1 MNKDYYKKAIN
12 EIHASKD
19 LKEKTINK
27 IKEKKSNKIVYIRF
41 ISSVAVFAL
50 IFSIGIFEL
59 NYLKRNNVSDDK
71 KYTMRNNDK
80 IQIAKEKNDLPR
92 FKSMEEL
99 KNVLKENYD
108 IKRETMVEDSV
119 QIESSDIKEKNTSKR
134 DYSTTN
140 VQVENVDEADTVKT
154 DGEFIYYVVGNKV
167 IIINA
172 EEMKEISTIEI
183 SKEKERF
190 SPREIFIKE
199 NKLIVLGN
207 YYEYEE
213 NMENSTNKR
222 SYVYYDIA
230 TINTTIMAKAIVY
243 DVSDKENLKVIRE
256 VCLDGNYINSRMIGD
271 NIYFISTKSVYYY
284 EGIKDEDILPLVK
297 DSLQTKE
304 AKTVNY
310 SDIVYFKDT
319 DYSSYMLVGGFNIN
333 NSEPLNIETFWGASS
348 QIYASEKNLYIT
360 KTNYSDYRD
369 YYKSKTTIYKFD
381 LNNSQISLKA
391 KGEVE
396 GYLNNQFSMDEYEG
410 KLRVAT
416 NIRIKEDT
424 EKNIQNDEEDINA
437 FKQTIDGNRLYVLDE
452 ELKEIG
458 RIDNLAKD
466 EKIYA
471 VRFIGKYGYIVTFKQ
486 IDPLFVIDLSDPT
499 NPQIKGELKIPG
511 YSAYLHPYD
520 ENHIIGI
527 GYNTKDNG
535 YGGITNYNMK
545 MSMFDVSDAE
555 NPKEIFNIDI
565 GNSYTYSDILYN
577 HKSLFYKKADNL
589 IGITVGSNGKNTF
602 ELFKIDL
609 EKGFEEYGRITGENI
624 NGIERTIYIENT
636 LYSLGYKNII
646 SYNLENLQKIKE
658 LEIEHS
664 IDEGIYDLYYDE

>member
-1 MNKDYYKKAIN
+1 MNKDDYKKAIN
-12 EIHASKD
+12 EIHANKD

-59 NYLKRNNVSDDK
+59 NYLKRNNISDDN
-71 KYTMRNNDK
+71 KYTMGNNDK

-108 IKRETMVEDSV
+108 IKRETMLEDSV
-119 QIESSDIKEKNTSKR
+119 QIESSDIKEKSTSKI

-207 YYEYEE
+207 YYKYEE
-213 NMENSTNKR
+213 NIENSTAKR
-222 SYVYYDIA
+222 SDVYYDIA
-230 TINTTIMAKAIVY
+230 RIKTTTMAKAIVY

-319 DYSSYMLVGGFNIN
+319 DYNSYMLVGGFNIN

-381 LNNSQISLKA
+381 LNNSHISLKA

-416 NIRIKEDT
+416 NIRIKEDV
-424 EKNIQNDEEDINA
+424 EENIENDEEDINT

-624 NGIERTIYIENT
+624 NSIERTIYIENT

-646 SYNLENLQKIKE
+646 SYNLENLEKIKE

-664 IDEGIYDLYYDE
+664 IDEGIYDLYYAE

>member
-1 MNKDYYKKAIN
+1 MNKDNYKKAIN
-12 EIHASKD
+12 EVHASKD

-27 IKEKKSNKIVYIRF
+27 IKEKKSNKIVYIRL

-59 NYLKRNNVSDDK
+59 NYLKRNNISDDN
-71 KYTMRNNDK
+71 KYTMGNNDK

-119 QIESSDIKEKNTSKR
+119 QIESSDIKEKSTSKI

-140 VQVENVDEADTVKT
+140 IQVENVDEADTVKT

-207 YYEYEE
+207 YYKYEE
-213 NMENSTNKR
+213 NIENSTAKR
-222 SYVYYDIA
+222 SDVYYDIA
-230 TINTTIMAKAIVY
+230 RIKTTTMAKAIVY

-297 DSLQTKE
+297 DSLETKE

-319 DYSSYMLVGGFNIN
+319 DYNSYMLVGGFNIN

-381 LNNSQISLKA
+381 LNNSHISLKA

-416 NIRIKEDT
+416 NIRIKE
-424 EKNIQNDEEDINA
+424 EAEENIQNDEEDINT

-624 NGIERTIYIENT
+624 HSIERTIYIENT

-664 IDEGIYDLYYDE
+664 IDEGIYDLYYAE

>member
-1 MNKDYYKKAIN
+1 MNKDDYKKAIN

-59 NYLKRNNVSDDK
+59 NYLKRNNISDDN
-71 KYTMRNNDK
+71 KYTMGNNDK

-108 IKRETMVEDSV
+108 IKRETMLEDSV
-119 QIESSDIKEKNTSKR
+119 QIESSDIKEKSTSKI

-207 YYEYEE
+207 YYKYEE
-213 NMENSTNKR
+213 NIENSTAKR
-222 SYVYYDIA
+222 SDVYYDIA
-230 TINTTIMAKAIVY
+230 RIKTTTMAKAIVY

-319 DYSSYMLVGGFNIN
+319 DYNSYMLVGGFNIN

-381 LNNSQISLKA
+381 LNNSHISLKA

-416 NIRIKEDT
+416 NIRIKEDV
-424 EKNIQNDEEDINA
+424 EENIENDEEDINT

-624 NGIERTIYIENT
+624 NSIERTIYIENT

-646 SYNLENLQKIKE
+646 SYNLENLEKIKE

-664 IDEGIYDLYYDE
+664 IDEGIYDLYYAE

>member
-1 MNKDYYKKAIN
+1 MNKDDYKKAIN
-12 EIHASKD
+12 EIHANKD

-59 NYLKRNNVSDDK
+59 NYLKRNNISDDN
-71 KYTMRNNDK
+71 KYTMGNNDK

-108 IKRETMVEDSV
+108 IKRETMLEDSV
-119 QIESSDIKEKNTSKR
+119 QIESSDIKEKSTSKI

-207 YYEYEE
+207 YYKYEE
-213 NMENSTNKR
+213 NIENSTAKR
-222 SYVYYDIA
+222 SDVYYDIA
-230 TINTTIMAKAIVY
+230 RIKTTTMAKAIVY

-319 DYSSYMLVGGFNIN
+319 DYNSYMLVGGFNIN

-381 LNNSQISLKA
+381 LNNSHISLKA

-416 NIRIKEDT
+416 NIRIKE
-424 EKNIQNDEEDINA
+424 EAEENIENDEEDINT

-624 NGIERTIYIENT
+624 NSIERTIYIENT

-646 SYNLENLQKIKE
+646 SYNLENLEKIKE

-664 IDEGIYDLYYDE
+664 IDEGIYDLYYAE

>member
-1 MNKDYYKKAIN
+1 MNKDDYKKAIN

-27 IKEKKSNKIVYIRF
+27 IKEKKSNKIVYIRL

-50 IFSIGIFEL
+50 IFSIEIFEL
-59 NYLKRNNVSDDK
+59 NYLKRNNIFDDN
-71 KYTMRNNDK
+71 KYTMGNNDK

-108 IKRETMVEDSV
+108 IKRETMLEDSV
-119 QIESSDIKEKNTSKR
+119 QIESSDIKEKSTSKI

-207 YYEYEE
+207 YYKYEE
-213 NMENSTNKR
+213 NIENSTAKR
-222 SYVYYDIA
+222 SDVYYDIA
-230 TINTTIMAKAIVY
+230 RIKTTTMAKAIVY

-319 DYSSYMLVGGFNIN
+319 DYNSYMLVGGFNIN

-381 LNNSQISLKA
+381 LNNSHISLKA

-416 NIRIKEDT
+416 NIRIKE
-424 EKNIQNDEEDINA
+424 EAEENIQNDEEDINT

-624 NGIERTIYIENT
+624 NSIERTIYIENT

-646 SYNLENLQKIKE
+646 SYNLENLEKIKE

-664 IDEGIYDLYYDE
+664 IDEGIYNLYYAE

>member
-1 MNKDYYKKAIN
+1 MNKDDYKKAIN

-27 IKEKKSNKIVYIRF
+27 IKEKKSNKIVYIRL

-59 NYLKRNNVSDDK
+59 NYLKRNNISDDN
-71 KYTMRNNDK
+71 KYTMGNNDK

-108 IKRETMVEDSV
+108 IKRETMLEDSV
-119 QIESSDIKEKNTSKR
+119 QIESSDIKEKSTSKI

-183 SKEKERF
+183 SKGKERF

-207 YYEYEE
+207 YYKYEE
-213 NMENSTNKR
+213 NIENSTAKR
-222 SYVYYDIA
+222 SDVYYDIA
-230 TINTTIMAKAIVY
+230 RIKTTTMAKAIVY

-319 DYSSYMLVGGFNIN
+319 DYNSYMLVGGFNIN

-381 LNNSQISLKA
+381 LNNSHISLKA

-416 NIRIKEDT
+416 NIRIKE
-424 EKNIQNDEEDINA
+424 EAEENIQNDEEDINT

-624 NGIERTIYIENT
+624 NSIERTIYIENT
-636 LYSLGYKNII
+636 LYSLGYKNIN
-646 SYNLENLQKIKE
+646 SYNLENLEKIKE

-664 IDEGIYDLYYDE
+664 IDEGIYDLYYAE

>member
-1 MNKDYYKKAIN
+1 
-12 EIHASKD
+12 
-19 LKEKTINK
+19 
-27 IKEKKSNKIVYIRF
+27 
-41 ISSVAVFAL
+41 
-50 IFSIGIFEL
+50 
-59 NYLKRNNVSDDK
+59 
-71 KYTMRNNDK
+71 
-80 IQIAKEKNDLPR
+80 
-92 FKSMEEL
+92 
-99 KNVLKENYD
+99 
-108 IKRETMVEDSV
+108 
-119 QIESSDIKEKNTSKR
+119 
-134 DYSTTN
+134 
-140 VQVENVDEADTVKT
+140 
-154 DGEFIYYVVGNKV
+154 
-167 IIINA
+167 
-172 EEMKEISTIEI
+172 
-183 SKEKERF
+183 
-190 SPREIFIKE
+190 
-199 NKLIVLGN
+199 
-207 YYEYEE
+207 
-213 NMENSTNKR
+213 
-222 SYVYYDIA
+222 
-230 TINTTIMAKAIVY
+230 MAKAIVY

-319 DYSSYMLVGGFNIN
+319 DYNSYMLVGGFNIN

-381 LNNSQISLKA
+381 LNNSHISLKA

-416 NIRIKEDT
+416 NIRIKEDV
-424 EKNIQNDEEDINA
+424 EENIENDEEDINT

-624 NGIERTIYIENT
+624 NSIERTIYIENT

-646 SYNLENLQKIKE
+646 SYNLENLEKIKE

-664 IDEGIYDLYYDE
+664 IDEGIYDLYYAE

>member
-1 MNKDYYKKAIN
+1 MNKDNYKKAIN
-12 EIHASKD
+12 EVHASKD

-27 IKEKKSNKIVYIRF
+27 IKEKKSNKIVYIRL

-59 NYLKRNNVSDDK
+59 NYLKRNNISDDN
-71 KYTMRNNDK
+71 KYTMGNNDK

-119 QIESSDIKEKNTSKR
+119 QIESSDIKEKSTSKI

-140 VQVENVDEADTVKT
+140 IQVENVDEADTVKT

-207 YYEYEE
+207 YYKYEE
-213 NMENSTNKR
+213 NIENSTAKR
-222 SYVYYDIA
+222 SDVYYDIA
-230 TINTTIMAKAIVY
+230 RIKTTTMAKAIVY

-297 DSLQTKE
+297 DSLETKE

-319 DYSSYMLVGGFNIN
+319 DYNSYMLVGGFNIN

-381 LNNSQISLKA
+381 LNNSHISLKA

-416 NIRIKEDT
+416 NIRIKE
-424 EKNIQNDEEDINA
+424 EAEENIQNDEEDINT

-624 NGIERTIYIENT
+624 NSIERTIYIENT

-664 IDEGIYDLYYDE
+664 IDEGIYDLYYAE

>member
-1 MNKDYYKKAIN
+1 MNKDNYKKAIN
-12 EIHASKD
+12 EVHASKD

-59 NYLKRNNVSDDK
+59 NYLKRNNISDDN
-71 KYTMRNNDK
+71 KYTMGNNDK

-119 QIESSDIKEKNTSKR
+119 QIESSDIKEKSTSKI

-140 VQVENVDEADTVKT
+140 IQVENVDEADTVKT

-207 YYEYEE
+207 YYKYEE
-213 NMENSTNKR
+213 NIENSTAKR
-222 SYVYYDIA
+222 SDVYYDIA
-230 TINTTIMAKAIVY
+230 RIKTTTMAKAIVY

-297 DSLQTKE
+297 DSLETKE

-319 DYSSYMLVGGFNIN
+319 DYNSYMLVGGFNIN

-381 LNNSQISLKA
+381 LNNSHISLKA

-416 NIRIKEDT
+416 NIRIKEEA
-424 EKNIQNDEEDINA
+424 EKNIQNDEEDINT

-624 NGIERTIYIENT
+624 NSIERTIYIENT

-664 IDEGIYDLYYDE
+664 IDEGIYDLYYAE

>member
-1 MNKDYYKKAIN
+1 MNKDNYKKAIN
-12 EIHASKD
+12 EVHASKD

-27 IKEKKSNKIVYIRF
+27 IKEKKSNKIVYIRL

-59 NYLKRNNVSDDK
+59 NYLKRNNISDDN
-71 KYTMRNNDK
+71 KYTMGNNDK

-119 QIESSDIKEKNTSKR
+119 QIESSDIKEKSTSKI

-140 VQVENVDEADTVKT
+140 IQVENVDEADTVKT

-207 YYEYEE
+207 YYKYEE
-213 NMENSTNKR
+213 NIENSTAKR
-222 SYVYYDIA
+222 SDVYYDIA
-230 TINTTIMAKAIVY
+230 RIKTTTMAKAIVY

-297 DSLQTKE
+297 DSLETKE

-319 DYSSYMLVGGFNIN
+319 DYNSYMLVGGFNIN

-381 LNNSQISLKA
+381 LNNSHISLKA

-416 NIRIKEDT
+416 NIRIKE
-424 EKNIQNDEEDINA
+424 EAEENIQNDEEDINT

-555 NPKEIFNIDI
+555 NTKEIFNIDI

-624 NGIERTIYIENT
+624 HSIERTIYIENT

-664 IDEGIYDLYYDE
+664 IDEGIYDLYYAE

>member
-1 MNKDYYKKAIN
+1 MNKDDYKKAIN

-27 IKEKKSNKIVYIRF
+27 IKEKKSNKIVYIRL

-59 NYLKRNNVSDDK
+59 NYLKRNNISDDN
-71 KYTMRNNDK
+71 KYTMGNNDK

-108 IKRETMVEDSV
+108 IKRETMLEDSV
-119 QIESSDIKEKNTSKR
+119 QIESSDIKEKSTSKI

-207 YYEYEE
+207 YYKYEE
-213 NMENSTNKR
+213 NIENSTAKR
-222 SYVYYDIA
+222 SDVYYDIA
-230 TINTTIMAKAIVY
+230 RIKTTTMAKAIVY

-319 DYSSYMLVGGFNIN
+319 DYNSYMLVGGFNIN

-381 LNNSQISLKA
+381 LNNSHISLKA

-416 NIRIKEDT
+416 NIRIKE
-424 EKNIQNDEEDINA
+424 EAEENIQNDEEDINT

-624 NGIERTIYIENT
+624 NSIERTIYIENT

-646 SYNLENLQKIKE
+646 SYNLENLEKIKE

-664 IDEGIYDLYYDE
+664 IDEGIYNLYYAE

>member
-1 MNKDYYKKAIN
+1 MNKDNYKKAIN
-12 EIHASKD
+12 EVHASKD

-59 NYLKRNNVSDDK
+59 NYLKRNNISDDN
-71 KYTMRNNDK
+71 KYTMGNNDK

-119 QIESSDIKEKNTSKR
+119 QIESSDIKEKSTSKI

-140 VQVENVDEADTVKT
+140 IQVENVDEADTVKT

-207 YYEYEE
+207 YYKYEE
-213 NMENSTNKR
+213 NIENSTAKR
-222 SYVYYDIA
+222 SDVYYDIA
-230 TINTTIMAKAIVY
+230 RIKTTTMAKAIVY

-297 DSLQTKE
+297 DSLE

-319 DYSSYMLVGGFNIN
+319 DYNSYMLVGGFNIN

-381 LNNSQISLKA
+381 LNNSHISLKA

-416 NIRIKEDT
+416 NIRIKEEA
-424 EKNIQNDEEDINA
+424 EKNIQNDEEDINT

-624 NGIERTIYIENT
+624 NSIERTIYIENT

-664 IDEGIYDLYYDE
+664 IDEGIYDLYYAE

>member
-1 MNKDYYKKAIN
+1 MNKDNYKKAIN
-12 EIHASKD
+12 EVHASKD

-59 NYLKRNNVSDDK
+59 NYLKRNNISDDN
-71 KYTMRNNDK
+71 KYTMGNNDK
-80 IQIAKEKNDLPR
+80 VQIAKEKNDLPR

-119 QIESSDIKEKNTSKR
+119 QIESSDIKEKSTSKI

-140 VQVENVDEADTVKT
+140 IQVENVDEADTVKI

-207 YYEYEE
+207 YYKYEE
-213 NMENSTNKR
+213 NIENSTAKR
-222 SYVYYDIA
+222 SDVYYDIA
-230 TINTTIMAKAIVY
+230 RIKTTTMAKAIVY

-297 DSLQTKE
+297 DSLETKE

-319 DYSSYMLVGGFNIN
+319 DYNSYMLVGGFNIN

-381 LNNSQISLKA
+381 LNNSHISLKA

-416 NIRIKEDT
+416 NIRIKE
-424 EKNIQNDEEDINA
+424 EAEENIQNDEEDINT

-589 IGITVGSNGKNTF
+589 IGINVGSNGKNTF

-624 NGIERTIYIENT
+624 HSIERTIYIENT

-646 SYNLENLQKIKE
+646 SYNLENLQKINE

-664 IDEGIYDLYYDE
+664 IDEGIYDLYYAE

>member
-1 MNKDYYKKAIN
+1 M
-12 EIHASKD
+12 
-19 LKEKTINK
+19 
-27 IKEKKSNKIVYIRF
+27 
-41 ISSVAVFAL
+41 
-50 IFSIGIFEL
+50 
-59 NYLKRNNVSDDK
+59 
-71 KYTMRNNDK
+71 
-80 IQIAKEKNDLPR
+80 
-92 FKSMEEL
+92 
-99 KNVLKENYD
+99 
-108 IKRETMVEDSV
+108 
-119 QIESSDIKEKNTSKR
+119 
-134 DYSTTN
+134 
-140 VQVENVDEADTVKT
+140 
-154 DGEFIYYVVGNKV
+154 
-167 IIINA
+167 
-172 EEMKEISTIEI
+172 
-183 SKEKERF
+183 
-190 SPREIFIKE
+190 
-199 NKLIVLGN
+199 
-207 YYEYEE
+207 
-213 NMENSTNKR
+213 
-222 SYVYYDIA
+222 
-230 TINTTIMAKAIVY
+230 
-243 DVSDKENLKVIRE
+243 
-256 VCLDGNYINSRMIGD
+256 
-271 NIYFISTKSVYYY
+271 
-284 EGIKDEDILPLVK
+284 
-297 DSLQTKE
+297 
-304 AKTVNY
+304 
-310 SDIVYFKDT
+310 
-319 DYSSYMLVGGFNIN
+319 
-333 NSEPLNIETFWGASS
+333 
-348 QIYASEKNLYIT
+348 
-360 KTNYSDYRD
+360 
-369 YYKSKTTIYKFD
+369 
-381 LNNSQISLKA
+381 
-391 KGEVE
+391 
-396 GYLNNQFSMDEYEG
+396 YEG

-416 NIRIKEDT
+416 NIRIKEEA
-424 EKNIQNDEEDINA
+424 EKNIQNDEEDINT

-624 NGIERTIYIENT
+624 NSIERTIYIENT

-664 IDEGIYDLYYDE
+664 IDEGIYDLYYAE

>member
-1 MNKDYYKKAIN
+1 MNKDDYKKAIN

-27 IKEKKSNKIVYIRF
+27 IKEKKSNKIVYIRL

-59 NYLKRNNVSDDK
+59 NYLKRNNISDDN
-71 KYTMRNNDK
+71 KYTMGNNDK

-108 IKRETMVEDSV
+108 IKRETMLEDSV
-119 QIESSDIKEKNTSKR
+119 QIESSDIKEKSTSKI

-183 SKEKERF
+183 SKGKERF

-207 YYEYEE
+207 YYKYEE
-213 NMENSTNKR
+213 NIENSTAKR
-222 SYVYYDIA
+222 SDVYYDIA
-230 TINTTIMAKAIVY
+230 RIKTTTMAKAIVY

-319 DYSSYMLVGGFNIN
+319 DYNSYMLVGGFNIN

-381 LNNSQISLKA
+381 LNNSHISLKA

-416 NIRIKEDT
+416 NIRIKE
-424 EKNIQNDEEDINA
+424 EAEENIQNDEEDINT

-624 NGIERTIYIENT
+624 NSIERTIYIENT

-646 SYNLENLQKIKE
+646 SYNLENLEKIKE

-664 IDEGIYDLYYDE
+664 IDEGIYDLYYAE

>member
-1 MNKDYYKKAIN
+1 MNKDNYKKAIN
-12 EIHASKD
+12 EVHASKD

-59 NYLKRNNVSDDK
+59 NYLKRNNISDDN
-71 KYTMRNNDK
+71 KYTMGNNDK

-119 QIESSDIKEKNTSKR
+119 QIESSDIKEKSTSKI

-207 YYEYEE
+207 YYKYEE
-213 NMENSTNKR
+213 NIENSTAKR
-222 SYVYYDIA
+222 SDVYYDIA
-230 TINTTIMAKAIVY
+230 RIKTTTMAKAIVY

-319 DYSSYMLVGGFNIN
+319 DYNSYMLVGGFNIN

-381 LNNSQISLKA
+381 LNNSHISLKA

-416 NIRIKEDT
+416 NIRIKEDV
-424 EKNIQNDEEDINA
+424 EENIENDEEDINT

-624 NGIERTIYIENT
+624 NSIERTIYIENT

-664 IDEGIYDLYYDE
+664 IDEGIYDLYYAE